1 MKKKLSLI
9 ISSVVLVI
17 FVLLSFFVFNKTN
30 NGIKQTIANN
40 EIKLNTVFYK
50 ASNKTGGALFVT
62 DDKGENAYTALA
74 NNLSKTG
81 LDVITLKLNKSDS
94 ENNKKI
100 DLALQELKEKSNLEN
115 SDIILAGYDV
125 GGFELLK
132 YVSKSN
138 EKFAGAVFLS
148 PYFQQYDE
156 KSVAIDNGSYVIDI
170 PWVNNLNKDS
180 FNFPVLI
187 LSTTTDDYSTPQLMT
202 MLYNHLSSDDIQRS
216 VGAFNARN
224 GNISLVIETGVLHN
238 FIPTSDN
245 IFQKIQNFIINETNL
260 ETAKINTNMYFQ
272 NILWCGIILSA
283 ICVIVTVY
291 NSVKFKFSDVSM
303 GIISAK
309 VRSGWIYFLIKIVT
323 IIISIILMMIVSAI
337 ATKVFKNISSATS
350 AVASFVGISGIVSL
364 AFFKKFILHKD
375 SKLFKSNLININY
388 KNLVISL
395 LVVIFDVLVIM
406 SILLTGHF
414 YTVPT
419 NNVILQGIYVFIM
432 SFIGIY
438 AYVYEIDTIRA
449 VSKEKYVDIIYELI
463 ILLPFAIIFLWY
475 VVTAQY
481 ALSYV
486 AITNIIAF
494 IIAIV
499 SSFVMKEIN
508 GNRSFTSV
516 IMALYYTFCV
526 ILI

>member
-9 ISSVVLVI
+9 ISSTVFVI
-17 FVLLSFFVFNKTN
+17 FVLFSFLSFNKINT
-30 NGIKQTIANN
+30 GIKQETANN
-40 EIKLNTVFYK
+40 EIKLNSVLYK
-50 ASNKTGGALFVT
+50 ASNKTGGVLFAT
-62 DDKGENAYTALA
+62 DDKAENTYTALA
-74 NNLSKTG
+74 NNLSKIG
-81 LDVITLKLNKSDS
+81 LDVITLSLNEDDS
-94 ENNKKI
+94 NNNQKI
-100 DLALQELKEKSNLEN
+100 DLALQELKEKSKLEN
-115 SDIILAGYDV
+115 SDIILAGYDA

-132 YVSKSN
+132 YISEVN
-138 EKFAGAVFLS
+138 QKFAGAVFLS

-156 KSVAIDNGSYVIDI
+156 KSVAINNGSYVMDI

-216 VGAFNARN
+216 VGAFNAKN
-224 GNISLVIETGVLHN
+224 GSVSLVIETGVLHN
-238 FIPTSDN
+238 FIPTSNN
-245 IFQKIQNFIINETNL
+245 IFQKIQDFIIKETNL
-260 ETAKINTNMYFQ
+260 NTVKINTNMYLQ

-283 ICVIVTVY
+283 ICVMFSVY
-291 NSVKFKFSDVSM
+291 NNVKFKFSDVSM
-303 GIISAK
+303 GIVSAK
-309 VRSGWIYFLIKIVT
+309 VKSSWVYFLIKIVT
-323 IIISIILMMIVSAI
+323 VIISIILMLIVSAI
-337 ATKVFKNISSATS
+337 TTKLFKNISSATS

-388 KNLVISL
+388 KNLAISF
-395 LVVIFDVLVIM
+395 LVVVLDILLIGSIF
-406 SILLTGHF
+406 LTGHF
-414 YTVPT
+414 YKVPT
-419 NNVILQGIYVFIM
+419 NNFVLQAIYILIM
-432 SFIGIY
+432 SFIGVY
-438 AYVYEIDTIRA
+438 VYVYEIDTIRA
-449 VSKEKYVDIIYELI
+449 ISKEKYLDIIYELI

-494 IIAIV
+494 IIAII
-499 SSFVMKEIN
+499 SAYVMKEIN
-508 GNRSFTSV
+508 GNLSLTSV
-516 IMALYYTFCV
+516 IMALFYTFCV